1 MKAAENKLV
10 IVISVGAASS
20 SERGWERRDAQHF
33 CSEVEK
39 GHQWLPNAIVK
50 T

>member
-1 MKAAENKLV
+1 MKAAANKLAM
-10 IVISVGAASS
+10 VISVGAAGS
-20 SERGWERRDAQHF
+20 SEKGWGRRDVQHF